1 MFASTKVL
9 FFFKKS
15 AFLAYF
21 RICAKFA
28 RFLTFH
34 NLLIL
39 NYLQKSYKNHLKK
52 NKKNDTPY

>member
-9 FFFKKS
+9 IFSEKR

-21 RICAKFA
+21 RICANFA
-28 RFLTFH
+28 LFLTFH
-34 NLLIL
+34 NSLIFSIL
-39 NYLQKSYKNHLKK
+39 RKSYKNDLKK